1 MPKTRAPKGSRFQ
14 NNPAGKPAGHQP
26 ANAAA
31 KAAPKSAPRP
41 QRGIP
46 DRDTLLKYI
55 REGGETDKAAL
66 AKAFGLKGEERR
78 ALRQLLQ
85 TLEAEGA
92 LGRRGRSGF
101 AEKGALPEVGVVDVV
116 ERDTDGELYV
126 KLTKG
131 EDAPLV
137 VLAASRKGDTGPA
150 PGMGDRL
157 LVRFV
162 KLESGEHEARL
173 IKSLGAGAQRVL
185 GVIRKARHEVRVE
198 PVDRRS
204 KDSLLLTDPKA
215 QELRDGDLV
224 LAQATA
230 AETRYGP
237 KRGKLLEVIGREDE
251 PRSASLL
258 AIYAHGIPTGFSAA
272 AEAEAEAGQ
281 PPTLAGREDL
291 RHVPFITI
299 DPADA
304 RDHDDAVFA
313 EPDDDPKNPGGWIV
327 WVAIADV
334 AAYVR
339 PNSALDETAREKAN
353 SVYFPDRV
361 EPMLPE
367 VLSNG
372 LCSLREGEN
381 RACMAVRM
389 VFGADGRKRSHK
401 FVRGLMRSAAKLSYE
416 QAQAAADGT
425 PDDKT
430 RPIAKTII
438 APLYAAYA
446 VLKKGRD
453 ARSPLAIESAERRIV
468 ISAEGEVA
476 SITPRAALEAHKLIE
491 EMMIQANVSAA
502 ETLEA
507 RKTPLIYRIHDTP
520 SAEKVQALAD
530 FLQTLDIAWSKGEAP
545 TTARFNKLLGET
557 RDGPH
562 ADIVNEVVLRT
573 QMQAIYSTENIGHFG
588 LNLAKYA
595 HFTSPIRRYADLIVH
610 RGLVTALGLGA
621 DGLSDRDIQ
630 KMKDTAE
637 SITFAERRAMA
648 AERDATDRYVAAYL
662 SDRVGA
668 EFGGRITGVTRFGL
682 FVRLDETGADGLVPV
697 SKLGGEYF
705 VHDDRS
711 HALVGERTGARW
723 PLGMTVTVKL
733 VEATPITGGLL
744 FEMLSEPAAADP
756 NAPKPRLGMRDRGDR
771 ARGGFRG
778 GGGGGYKGPPR
789 AGQPGRPKN
798 IRAGK
803 KGGPRR

>member
-1 MPKTRAPKGSRFQ
+1 MPKPRHPKSSRFPKGL
-14 NNPAGKPAGHQP
+14 
-26 ANAAA
+26 
-31 KAAPKSAPRP
+31 
-41 QRGIP
+41 P
-46 DRDTLLKYI
+46 DRETLLKFI
-55 REGGETDKAAL
+55 RDSGETDKAAI
-66 AKAFGLKGEERR
+66 AKAFALKGEERR

-92 LGRRGRSGF
+92 LGRRGRRGF
-101 AEKGALPEVGVVDVV
+101 AQAGALPEVGVVDVV
-116 ERDTDGELYV
+116 ERDPDGELMV
-126 KLTKG
+126 RLTKG

-137 VLAASRKGDTGPA
+137 ALAPARKGDVGPA
-150 PGMGDRL
+150 PGLGDRL
-157 LVRFV
+157 LVRFA

-173 IKSLGAGAQRVL
+173 IKSLGAGAQRIL
-185 GVIRKARHEVRVE
+185 GVVRKARGEVRVE

-204 KDSLLLTDPKA
+204 KDSLLLTDPQA
-215 QELRDGDLV
+215 QALRDGDLV
-224 LAQATA
+224 LAQASA

-251 PRSASLL
+251 PRAASLL
-258 AIYAHGIPTGFSAA
+258 AIHAHGIPTGFSAA
-272 AEAEAEAGQ
+272 AEAEAEAAQ

-291 RHVPFITI
+291 RDLPFITI

-313 EPDDDPKNPGGWIV
+313 QADDDPKNPGGWIV

-339 PNSALDETAREKAN
+339 PGSALDETAREKAN

-389 VFGADGRKRSHK
+389 VFGADGRKRSHR

-416 QAQAAADGT
+416 QAQAAADGA

-430 RPIAKTII
+430 GPIARSII

-446 VLKKGRD
+446 VLRKGRD
-453 ARSPLAIESAERRIV
+453 ARSPLAIESLERRIV
-468 ISAEGEVA
+468 ISPAGEVA
-476 SITPRAALEAHKLIE
+476 SITPRASLEAHKLIE
-491 EMMIQANVSAA
+491 EMMIQANVCAA

-507 RKTPLIYRIHDTP
+507 KKTPLIYRIHDTP
-520 SAEKVQALAD
+520 SPEKVQALVD
-530 FLQTLDIAWSKGEAP
+530 FLQTLGIGWSKGEAP
-545 TTARFNKLLGET
+545 TTARFDKLLDET
-557 RDGPH
+557 RGREH
-562 ADIVNEVVLRT
+562 GDIVNEVVLRT

-595 HFTSPIRRYADLIVH
+595 HFTSPIRRYADLVVH
-610 RGLVTALGLGA
+610 RGLISALGLGS
-621 DGLSDRDIQ
+621 DGLSDRDIG

-637 SITFAERRAMA
+637 AITFAERRAMA
-648 AERDATDRYVAAYL
+648 AERDATDRYVAAFL
-662 SDRVGA
+662 ADRVGA
-668 EFGGRITGVTRFGL
+668 EFEGRITGVTRFGL

-705 VHDDRS
+705 VHDDRA

-723 PLGMTVTVKL
+723 PLGMRVTVKL
-733 VEATPITGGLL
+733 AEATPITGGLL
-744 FEMLSEPAAADP
+744 FEMLSEPVAADP
-756 NAPKPRLGMRDRGDR
+756 AAPRPRLGMRARGDR
-771 ARGGFRG
+771 RPGGFR
-778 GGGGGYKGPPR
+778 GPPR
-789 AGQPGRPKN
+789 AGQPGRPKGIKN
-798 IRAGK
+798 TRR
-803 KGGPRR
+803 KGRR